1 MARLT
6 PRERVVLSAI
16 RREKVLQ
23 TKGRHMHKRFRSWAQ
38 QRIRQYWLPLKVSL
52 TADPALMDGQYLA
65 GCMQK
70 AASVRKHDLELW
82 YGYCRRLEDI
92 AHTMTPLQ
100 MAYAFY
106 GLGKSRFLHERAYR
120 CAFPYISS
128 NIGDYHSHAL
138 MCICWGLKRVQIRDP
153 SLLETIGRAVAQ
165 KGQAMRPADLIKICN
180 VLAFMGVTNSTLLA
194 SLSDLMIERLE
205 TVFAQTFRNAIFDL
219 SVCNLFH
226 DQAKVYILTRFSKAF
241 VCARPQHYRQ
251 AYQTA
256 VAVRVL
262 YPHIWNAL
270 PKSVRCFYIRLSLRR
285 IPQMTHWPS
294 KLHWEV
300 SSVMAKMG
308 IVHRNTFQWGCYWL
322 DIGEAEERRNCWF
335 VDGPSAF
342 YTSTDRYVAP
352 IKLKHRVLNDLGWNI
367 RRVRWDDWI
376 QLDNDEEAKIE
387 FLRGLKESPPLGA
400 ELVDREPMEA
410 SKVKDLL
417 KRVQGHRRFAKQQA
431 LEQKQTV
438 QF

>member
-1 MARLT
+1 
-6 PRERVVLSAI
+6 
-16 RREKVLQ
+16 
-23 TKGRHMHKRFRSWAQ
+23 
-38 QRIRQYWLPLKVSL
+38 
-52 TADPALMDGQYLA
+52 MDGQYLA

-70 AASVRKHDLELW
+70 AASVRKHDLEVW
-82 YGYCRRLEDI
+82 YGYSSRLQQI

-106 GLGKSRFLHERAYR
+106 GLGKSRFLHEAAYR
-120 CAFPYISS
+120 CAFPHITS
-128 NIGDYHSHAL
+128 NIADYHSHAL
-138 MCICWGLKRVQIRDP
+138 MCICWALNRVQIRDLP
-153 SLLETIGRAVAQ
+153 LLETIGLAAAE
-165 KGQAMRPADLIKICN
+165 KAQAMRPADLIKICN
-180 VLAFMGVTNSTLLA
+180 VFARMGVTNSA
-194 SLSDLMIERLE
+194 ICSRLSELMIERLE
-205 TVFAQTFRNAIFDL
+205 TVFAQTFRNAMYDI
-219 SVCNLFH
+219 SVCNLYH

-270 PKSVRCFYIRLSLRR
+270 PKPVRCFYIRLSLRR

-294 KLHWEV
+294 KLHMEI

-308 IVHRNTFQWGCYWL
+308 IAHRNTFQWGCYWIDL
-322 DIGEAEERRNCWF
+322 GEAQERRNCWF

-342 YTSTDRYVAP
+342 YTSTNVYIAS
-352 IKLKHRVLNDLGWNI
+352 IKLQHRVLNDLGWNI

-376 QLDNDEEAKIE
+376 QLDNNEEAKIE
-387 FLRGLKESPPLGA
+387 FLRELRESPPLGA
-400 ELVDREPMEA
+400 NLLDREPIE
-410 SKVKDLL
+410 SSDVKNLLQKV
-417 KRVQGHRRFAKQQA
+417 QAHRRFAKQQA
-431 LEQKQTV
+431 LVQKQSI